1 MSHSFLQLHA
11 CVFFQFAHGVV
22 ELRSREFDSKYK
34 TELCLLHGNMVAKA
48 DGSTA
53 AVESLKAGEL
63 LQGQDGRVVRV
74 SSNERG
80 ECDEAFCIRVEGRGS
95 YTVTPRHLVTVAVRD
110 GKQSRLVEIEAH
122 ELFERRGE
130 LWAKPVVGRPGLLQH
145 HVMARLCP
153 IQTPKPGSAWQ
164 LTDASNQSDGSGQI
178 QRLVQYDE
186 PTDTFTY
193 IATASSGSPICIV
206 LQESTSGF
214 HLTSAVERLERAWRL
229 LGTFGRG
236 VTVAAIAPNRS
247 SKAGRGAAARE
258 LVERLGSDSSAVVV
272 CAPGLHT
279 DKERTAETK
288 GFRADVP
295 SQHSGNFSLTL
306 SGRRRTV
313 FLASHPSDCQTF
325 DRLLDAFA
333 AAHEVAF
340 GERVAVPLDWA
351 ERLGFLAPLE
361 SVERM
366 CRPGGFSFA
375 RMEVEALHTD
385 GTEADHRFLLANDLL
400 VHNCKNYY
408 LFGPTSCFFASR
420 CKFIRQLHITAHIA
434 SKRGCL
440 KEIAQHAS
448 RCLIYVRIPGCSC
461 GHS

>member
-1 MSHSFLQLHA
+1 MCFFL
-11 CVFFQFAHGVV
+11 QFAHGVV

-53 AVESLKAGEL
+53 AVESLKPGEL

-80 ECDEAFCIRVEGRGS
+80 ECDEAFCIRVEKRGS
-95 YTVTPRHLVTVAVRD
+95 YTVTPRHLVTLAVRD
-110 GKQSRLVEIEAH
+110 SKQIRLVEIEAH
-122 ELFERRGE
+122 ELFARQGE
-130 LWAKPVVGRPGLLQH
+130 LWAKPVVDRPGLLQH

-153 IQTPKPGSAWQ
+153 VQNPKLGSAWR
-164 LTDASNQSDGSGQI
+164 LADASNQPDGSEQRSF

-186 PTDTFTY
+186 RTDTFTY
-193 IATASSGSPICIV
+193 LPATANSRSPICIV
-206 LQESTSGF
+206 LQESTSGL
-214 HLTSAVERLERAWRL
+214 HLTSAVEQLERAWRL

-236 VTVAAIAPNRS
+236 VTIAAIAPSRS
-247 SKAGRGAAARE
+247 SKAGRGDAYHE
-258 LVERLGSDSSAVVV
+258 QVERLDGDAEAVIV

-279 DKERTAETK
+279 GKGRAAEPE
-288 GFRADVP
+288 GFHADTP
-295 SQHSGNFSLTL
+295 SLHSENFSLTL
-306 SGRRRTV
+306 SSRRRTV
-313 FLASHPSDCQTF
+313 FLASHPSDCQVF
-325 DRLLDAFA
+325 DRLLGAFA
-333 AAHEVAF
+333 AAHEAAF
-340 GERVAVPLDWA
+340 GERVAVPSDWA
-351 ERLGFLAPLE
+351 ERLGFLAPLA

-366 CRPGGFSFA
+366 RHPGGFSFA
-375 RMEVEALHTD
+375 RMEVEALHPD

-434 SKRGCL
+434 GKRGCL
-440 KEIAQHAS
+440 KETALRTS
-448 RCLIYVRIPGCSC
+448 RCLIHVRIPFCSC